1 MKRTVGVFLTVVL
14 VVLALLVSSTRHNN
28 SIYAQS
34 AEGPGSTAV
43 VIFTCIPLGH
53 LQDGL
58 TVERISRSVGAPRL
72 ALRTDCA
79 QALADLLSE
88 GYSIAD
94 IEFFAGNQ
102 ALYTMVK
109 E

>member
-1 MKRTVGVFLTVVL
+1 MKRSGGIFLAVLL
-14 VVLALLVSSTRHNN
+14 VVLALLASSAGHSN

-34 AEGPGSTAV
+34 AEGPGSTEV
-43 VIFTCIPLGH
+43 VIFTCIPLGR

-58 TVERISRSVGAPRL
+58 TVERISRSVGA
-72 ALRTDCA
+72 ATVSLRSDCA
-79 QALADLLSE
+79 QALANLLSE

-102 ALYTMVK
+102 ALYTLVK

>member
-1 MKRTVGVFLTVVL
+1 VKRTVGVFLAVLL
-14 VVLALLVSSTRHNN
+14 VVLALLVSSTGHSN

-34 AEGPGSTAV
+34 AAGPGSTEV
-43 VIFTCIPLGH
+43 VIFTCIPLGR

-58 TVERISRSVGAPRL
+58 TVERISRSVGA
-72 ALRTDCA
+72 ATVSLRSDCA
-79 QALADLLSE
+79 QALANLLSE
-88 GYSIAD
+88 GYGIAD

-102 ALYTMVK
+102 ALYTVVK